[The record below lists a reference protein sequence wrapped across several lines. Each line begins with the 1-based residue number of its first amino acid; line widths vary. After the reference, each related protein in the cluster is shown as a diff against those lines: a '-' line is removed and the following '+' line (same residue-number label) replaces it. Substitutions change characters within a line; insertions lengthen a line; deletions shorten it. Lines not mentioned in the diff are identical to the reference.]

1 MNVSSFQSEYLDVQ
15 WSYDAASTQF
25 FIFNTAQ
32 VPASSSSAH
41 NATGGANGSVM
52 SGKREIG
59 GIVTKSVA
67 AASSG
72 SATKSVPAASSGS
85 ATKSVPGVSGGSA
98 TKTVLGASRIST
110 RRPKSTAAEIKEQV
124 AEMSALKC
132 GQLKANRKSHK
143 QLHALSK
150 MALHEQM
157 QHAKVEHELKVRLL
171 QEEHEAKMELMKISM
186 SIKRAKLALLKSNN
200 SEG

>member
-1 MNVSSFQSEYLDVQ
+1 
-15 WSYDAASTQF
+15 
-25 FIFNTAQ
+25 
-32 VPASSSSAH
+32 
-41 NATGGANGSVM
+41 
-52 SGKREIG
+52 
-59 GIVTKSVA
+59 
-67 AASSG
+67 
-72 SATKSVPAASSGS
+72 
-85 ATKSVPGVSGGSA
+85 VSGGSA